1 MFFNKQK
8 NVALP
13 FGRFYHYS
21 GTVIQHIQG
30 SSFVTDI
37 YPEGNFA
44 DEHKPV
50 NQRQGGLLHCGSGH
64 SCIQSWTIRVASF
77 KPSGMI

>member
-21 GTVIQHIQG
+21 GTVVQHIQG

-37 YPEGNFA
+37 YPEG
-44 DEHKPV
+44 K
-50 NQRQGGLLHCGSGH
+50 SGK
-64 SCIQSWTIRVASF
+64 SATGRVAPLWEWS
-77 KPSGMI
+77 